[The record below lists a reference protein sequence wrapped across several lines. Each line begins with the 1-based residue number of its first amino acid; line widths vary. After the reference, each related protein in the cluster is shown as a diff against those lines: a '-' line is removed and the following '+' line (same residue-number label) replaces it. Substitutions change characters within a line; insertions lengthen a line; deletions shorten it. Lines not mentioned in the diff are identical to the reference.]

1 MVKDLRYRNKQEKA
15 KGELEIIKR
24 YLDIC
29 RENKDINVPLP
40 KYLQKRNI
48 LIDETYK
55 NFKQLKELE
64 RQNKLED
71 IGENIDY
78 IPK

>member
-1 MVKDLRYRNKQEKA
+1 M
-15 KGELEIIKR
+15 
-24 YLDIC
+24 C

-55 NFKQLKELE
+55 NIKQLKKLE
-64 RQNKLED
+64 SQNKLEG
-71 IGENIDY
+71 INENIDY
-78 IPK
+78 IPQ